1 MAPFSRQANYNFDIQ
16 VRKTYSLIM
25 SNKTMRH
32 SVFMKSAL
40 KIAEDMLAHG
50 YLPVG
55 AVLVRGNK
63 IISDNA
69 FVKGDKTNLQ
79 RLDHAEVV
87 ALRRLFQKEADT
99 NVSDVTLYC
108 TFEPCLMCY
117 STAIIAGITKIVFA
131 YEDVMGGG
139 TNINHVTL
147 KPFYSEIT
155 MTITPDICRS
165 ESLALF
171 KQYFENP
178 DNAYAGTL
186 LESYTLSATG

>member
-1 MAPFSRQANYNFDIQ
+1 MSTFSRHDNYFFDIQ
-16 VRKTYSLIM
+16 VQKTYSPIM
-25 SNKTMRH
+25 GNKTMKH
-32 SVFMKSAL
+32 AAFMKRAL
-40 KIAEDMLAHG
+40 EIAKDMLAHG

-63 IISDNA
+63 IIADNA
-69 FVKGDKTNLQ
+69 FVKGDKKNLQ
-79 RLDHAEVV
+79 RLDHAEIVV
-87 ALRRLFQKEADT
+87 LRRLFQKEVDT
-99 NVSDVTLYC
+99 DVSGVTIYC

-139 TNINHVTL
+139 TNINHAAL

-155 MTITPDICRS
+155 MTITPDVCRN

-171 KQYFENP
+171 KKYFKNP

-186 LESYTLSATG
+186 LEGYTLSATI

>member
-1 MAPFSRQANYNFDIQ
+1 MG
-16 VRKTYSLIM
+16 
-25 SNKTMRH
+25 NKTLRH
-32 SVFMKSAL
+32 SVFMKRAL
-40 KIAEDMLAHG
+40 EIAKDMLAHG

-55 AVLVRGNK
+55 TVLVKGNK
-63 IISDNA
+63 IIADNA
-69 FVKGDKTNLQ
+69 FVKGDKNPLQ

-87 ALRRLFQKEADT
+87 ALRRLFQKEGDT
-99 NVSDVTLYC
+99 NVDDVTLYC

-131 YEDVMGGG
+131 YEDVMGGC
-139 TNINHVTL
+139 TNINHAAL

-155 MTITPDICRS
+155 MNITPAVCRN

-171 KQYFENP
+171 KKYFENP

-186 LESYTLSATG
+186 LESYTLAATS

>member
-1 MAPFSRQANYNFDIQ
+1 
-16 VRKTYSLIM
+16 
-25 SNKTMRH
+25 MRH
-32 SVFMKSAL
+32 SVFMKRAL
-40 KIAEDMLAHG
+40 EIAEDMLAHG

-55 AVLVRGNK
+55 AVLVKGNK
-63 IISDNA
+63 IIADNA
-69 FVKGDKTNLQ
+69 FVKGGKENLQ

-87 ALRRLFQKEADT
+87 ALRRMFQKNIDT
-99 NVSDVTLYC
+99 HVKDVTLYC

-139 TNINHVTL
+139 TNINHAAL

-186 LESYTLSATG
+186 LESYTLEATG